1 MHKLQPS
8 RLSPRAAKLAP
19 YDNLTKARPTIPDYR
34 TGKIDSAWSGDW
46 LCAWGPPMIPLA
58 TARRGAGVNDMDS
71 LLVLSLR
78 LVGKYH
84 TILFFI
90 MMWSRVL

>member
-1 MHKLQPS
+1 
-8 RLSPRAAKLAP
+8 
-19 YDNLTKARPTIPDYR
+19 
-34 TGKIDSAWSGDW
+34 
-46 LCAWGPPMIPLA
+46 MIPSA

-90 MMWSRVL
+90 MMWSRAL